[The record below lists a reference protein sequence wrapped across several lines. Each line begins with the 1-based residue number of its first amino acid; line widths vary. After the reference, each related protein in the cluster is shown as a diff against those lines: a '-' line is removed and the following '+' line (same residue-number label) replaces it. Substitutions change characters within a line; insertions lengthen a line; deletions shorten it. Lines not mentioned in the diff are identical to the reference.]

1 MMNRE
6 ELNQLSDKII
16 GIAIEVHKSLGSG
29 FIEKVYESAFEKELI
44 NNNLKYKRQFPVKVN
59 YKNEDVGEQRIDFM
73 IDDQIIVEL
82 KTVSELLDIHKMQML
97 SYLKTCQKKIGLI
110 LNFAKKT
117 LGIKRMVNNF

>member
-1 MMNRE
+1 MNRE
-6 ELNQLSDKII
+6 ELNQLSNKII

>member
-1 MMNRE
+1 MNRE
-6 ELNQLSDKII
+6 ELNQLSNKII

-73 IDDQIIVEL
+73 IDDFV
-82 KTVSELLDIHKMQML
+82 
-97 SYLKTCQKKIGLI
+97 
-110 LNFAKKT
+110 
-117 LGIKRMVNNF
+117 

>member
-6 ELNQLSDKII
+6 ELNQLSNKII